1 MRLRMSVTKSART
14 HTAGGVRRA
23 LRPACAVALLL
34 VACCAPGCVRRVTDE
49 EVAKARGIN
58 VNIVVRLRN
67 RRALSSDIVLRLK
80 EEDLRSE
87 ILAAESGE
95 LPEVNSAYGTAPD
108 DAAAR
113 QAPTP
118 AVAVTPEQ
126 SAAGVT
132 QATPPPDSA
141 ILDSRAPSLAEARAN
156 AARWEPMGP
165 DNLGGRTRSIVI
177 DPANAQRMW
186 VGSAGGGVWLT
197 DDGGRSYHALDDQM
211 ASLVVSCMVLSPT
224 EPGTI
229 YAGTGEDFFRTVRGP
244 RGAGVLKIK
253 EDGSWRQLKGTG
265 GEDFEYV
272 NRLAVSPDGKV
283 LLAAT
288 SNGLRRTTDE
298 ESGVWE
304 TFPDISF
311 RMSEVLF
318 DPRDGSKAVAGG
330 LDHGEVFFSDDGG
343 KSWRAGEHQGVE
355 WSGRVAL
362 TYARADSSIVYASI
376 ERSGPEVAD
385 GPMGE
390 VWVSKD
396 GGRSYEKKSS
406 LDAASSEGKPA
417 SYLGLQGRY
426 DNLVWAGDPKDA
438 KIVVVGG
445 LDLWRSADGGDTLTQ
460 IGDSHH
466 PKDLQLAAGADTH
479 LNLMH
484 EDQHCVVSDPNYDG
498 VNNKRVFVCNDG
510 GVYKTEDIKAAGLD
524 VQSGA
529 GLWIPLNNTYAVTQ
543 FQGGSG
549 NPATSALLGGT
560 QDNGTLLLMPGTG
573 PDQWAEVGHET
584 GDGGYCAF
592 DASDGIIFGE
602 SPRMQIF
609 RSLDGGKTHEYI
621 YGIFFCANGG
631 TCCIPAFCETELK
644 FCCKQNPFLIE
655 EAGIRGKANFIAPF
669 IVDPND
675 SRRILVGGLS
685 LWRTRNADEQV
696 TDVAGPQWAA
706 IKDPQPSPSPV
717 PISAIAVAA
726 GDPNTVWVGHNNGDI
741 FKTGSG
747 DSDHPN
753 DTWQRV
759 DENGPQHLPE
769 RLCSRITIVPGD
781 AGAVYASFGEY
792 AADNLWKSTDGG
804 ASWRPV
810 SEGLPPV
817 PVFSLAVHPR
827 DATRLYVGTARGV
840 FASADGGNHWKPFGP
855 TSSAVEELFWLGD
868 TLVAA
873 TYGRGMFKID
883 LHV

>member
-1 MRLRMSVTKSART
+1 
-14 HTAGGVRRA
+14 
-23 LRPACAVALLL
+23 
-34 VACCAPGCVRRVTDE
+34 
-49 EVAKARGIN
+49 
-58 VNIVVRLRN
+58 
-67 RRALSSDIVLRLK
+67 
-80 EEDLRSE
+80 
-87 ILAAESGE
+87 
-95 LPEVNSAYGTAPD
+95 
-108 DAAAR
+108 
-113 QAPTP
+113 
-118 AVAVTPEQ
+118 
-126 SAAGVT
+126 
-132 QATPPPDSA
+132 
-141 ILDSRAPSLAEARAN
+141 
-156 AARWEPMGP
+156 MGP
-165 DNLGGRTRSIVI
+165 DNLGGRTRSIIV
-177 DPANAQRMW
+177 DPADARRMW
-186 VGSAGGGVWLT
+186 VGSAGGGVWRT

-211 ASLVVSCMVLSPT
+211 ASLVISCMVLSPT

-265 GEDFEYV
+265 GEDFKYV

-330 LDHGEVFFSDDGG
+330 LDHGEVFFSEDGG
-343 KSWRAGEHQGVE
+343 KSWRAAEHQGVE

-396 GGRSYEKKSS
+396 GGRSYAKKSS

-417 SYLGLQGRY
+417 SYLGAQGIY

-438 KIVVVGG
+438 NLVVVGG
-445 LDLWRSADGGDTLTQ
+445 LDLWRSADGGDTLTH
-460 IGDSHH
+460 ISVSS
-466 PKDLQLAAGADTH
+466 PLNPPPEVPTAAAAKP
-479 LNLMH
+479 NLLH
-484 EDQHCVVSDPNYDG
+484 ADQHCVVSDPDYDG
-498 VNNKRVFVCNDG
+498 DKNRRVFVCNDG

-524 VQSGA
+524 AQGGA
-529 GLWIPLNNTYAVTQ
+529 SPWVPLNDTYAVTQ
-543 FQGGSG
+543 FQGGDG
-549 NPATSALLGGT
+549 NPATGAVVGGT
-560 QDNGTLLLMPGTG
+560 QDSGTLLLAPGADWT
-573 PDQWAEVGHET
+573 EVGRDT

-592 DASDGIIFGE
+592 GTSDKIIFAE
-602 SPRMQIF
+602 SPRLEIF
-609 RSLDGGKTHEYI
+609 RSDDGGKTKNDI
-621 YGIFFCANGG
+621 YGIFFCPAGG
-631 TCCIPAFCETELK
+631 FCCIEAFCQFH
-644 FCCKQNPFLIE
+644 FCCKPSPFTLE
-655 EAGIRGKANFIAPF
+655 DAGFKERANFVAPF
-669 IVDPND
+669 IVDTND
-675 SRRILVGGLS
+675 SRRILAGGLS
-685 LWRTRNADEQV
+685 LWRTRNAQEEV
-696 TDVAGPQWAA
+696 TSAGGPQWAT
-706 IKDPQPSPSPV
+706 IKDPLPGPSPV

-747 DSDHPN
+747 DGDHPN
-753 DTWQRV
+753 DTWQKV

-769 RLCSRITIVPGD
+769 RLCSHIAIVPGNG
-781 AGAVYASFGEY
+781 GAVYAAFGEY

-827 DATRLYVGTARGV
+827 DATRLYAGTARGV

-855 TSSAVEELFWLGD
+855 TNNAVEQLFWLGD